1 MNSIGATSAAKPTAR
16 SATKPEATSFKQR
29 LFRTRPED
37 VLPLTIEHQRIY
49 ILPTRR
55 GLAYL
60 FSLLIM
66 LIAAVNY
73 ALSLGYA
80 LCFLLT
86 GLFAASLL
94 HTYRN
99 VAGITCEKISSKD
112 SFAGESAEFS
122 IKVKNQSRLDRIGL
136 TIKATDTSGVIDVQ
150 TENTEN
156 VVLIK
161 ATTERGVRKLGR
173 LTITSTYPLGLWR
186 CWCYVH
192 GNAEAIVYPK
202 PESTPPPLPAL
213 SVESAGEQSR
223 LSTQG
228 DISGL
233 REYNPGDTLSSIAW
247 KAAARGQG
255 LFVKTF
261 DDESS
266 GGKTHFDLRSTGLHD
281 LEQQLSR
288 MAAWVLLAEKSRT
301 EYSFELADTRLEPGF
316 GSAQKRRALVALAKY
331 GQPS

>member
-1 MNSIGATSAAKPTAR
+1 MSTLSAPAEP
-16 SATKPEATSFKQR
+16 TSFKQR

-37 VLPLTIEHQRIY
+37 TLPLSLHHQRIY

-99 VAGITCEKISSKD
+99 VAGLKCEKITSAHT
-112 SFAGESAEFS
+112 FAGEDAHFRINMANDSA
-122 IKVKNQSRLDRIGL
+122 LDRVGIM
-136 TIKATDTSGVIDVQ
+136 IKSTDTSDVIDIKTDASEQ
-150 TENTEN
+150 A
-156 VVLIK
+156 VLVK
-161 ATTERGVRKLGR
+161 ATTERGTRKLGR

-192 GNAEAIVYPK
+192 SDAETIVYPK
-202 PESTPPPLPAL
+202 PEDSPPPMPAQ
-213 SVESAGEQSR
+213 SIESQGQQNRKAN
-223 LSTQG
+223 QG
-228 DISGL
+228 DIAGL
-233 REYNPGDTLSSIAW
+233 REYHPGDAISSVAW

-261 DDESS
+261 DDEQS
-266 GGKTHFDLRSTGLHD
+266 GGETHFDLTATGLQD

-288 MAAWVLLAEKSRT
+288 LCAWVLLAEKAQT
-301 EYSFELADTRLEPGF
+301 EYSFDLSDTRLELDAGDK
-316 GSAQKRRALVALAKY
+316 QKKSALVALAKY
-331 GQPS
+331 GKPL